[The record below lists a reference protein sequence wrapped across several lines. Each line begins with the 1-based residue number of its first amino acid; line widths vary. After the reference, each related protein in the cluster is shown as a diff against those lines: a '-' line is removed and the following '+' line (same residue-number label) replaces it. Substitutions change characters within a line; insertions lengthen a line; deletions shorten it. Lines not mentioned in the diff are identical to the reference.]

1 MWLDNFVPRACVPPW
16 LQPQKNPG
24 PPRHY
29 ARVLRKPWS
38 GYLARLVATSRA
50 PEEDWAHEQEK

>member
-1 MWLDNFVPRACVPPW
+1 